1 MVVTEEWKSFF
12 CASSHTREQS
22 QKKTSHI
29 VYSKLI
35 IIFFSCASQIFAKK
49 RISGNNSPY
58 LVQKYV

>member
-1 MVVTEEWKSFF
+1 MVVTGERKSFF
-12 CASSHTREQS
+12 CALSRTREQS

-35 IIFFSCASQIFAKK
+35 IIFHAFHKIFAKK
-49 RISGNNSPY
+49 RIHGNNSPY